1 MPSTLTRTLAGEAA
15 TVELGEALA
24 PLLVPGLSIHLSGDL
39 GAGKT
44 TLVRALLRA
53 LGERGRVRSPTF
65 TLVEPYF
72 AGGLEIAHLDLYR
85 LQDPAEWAESG
96 FDEYLDGQTVT
107 LVEWPERAA
116 ALLPPPDLRVLLEL
130 DGGGRRATLTAH
142 GPAGERVVEALRGTR
157 ADDRAAT

>member
-15 TVELGEALA
+15 TVELGAALA

-65 TLVEPYF
+65 TLVEPYC

-96 FDEYLDGQTVT
+96 FDEYLGGRTVT
-107 LVEWPERAA
+107 LIEWPERAA

-130 DGGGRRATLTAH
+130 DGGGRRATLTAQ
-142 GPAGERVVEALRGTR
+142 GPAGERVVEALRGPR
-157 ADDRAAT
+157 ADDHAST